1 MVSDYFFVFVK
12 VFGIIYSWFNNN
24 IVESVIT
31 FIKVFGNAVILVGA
45 VIFLIILV
53 YITIKNLKKLPK
65 QYTIVTMDVYG
76 NGVVLEGIRTKFSTY
91 AAAKHYSDFY
101 QGLFKQQYK
110 FSVIGNKWMILHLN
124 QFF

>member
-12 VFGIIYSWFNNN
+12 VFGIIYSWFNTN

-91 AAAKHYSDFY
+91 TAAKHYSDFY
-101 QGLFKQQYK
+101 QDLFKQQYK
-110 FSVIGNKWMILHLN
+110 FSVIGNK
-124 QFF
+124 